1 MKRNY
6 NWWGKNV
13 GLWSQT
19 GWGSGVGISR
29 EQTLRLS
36 LVFQMFNFKTSL
48 GINTYGREGWEEG
61 EGTGE
66 N

>member
-19 GWGSGVGISR
+19 GWRSGVGVSR

-36 LVFQMFNFKTSL
+36 LVFRMFIFKTSL